1 MGLQAADPIFTIPPK
16 KTKVFFFAGRC
27 TPVLFADLVT
37 QLVNINYGYIYHK
50 PTVIRVIIKR
60 YQTKAPKKNLK
71 FALAS

>member
-16 KTKVFFFAGRC
+16 KQKFFFARWC

-60 YQTKAPKKNLK
+60 YQTKAQKNLK
-71 FALAS
+71 FALVS

>member
-16 KTKVFFFAGRC
+16 KQKFFFARRC

-60 YQTKAPKKNLK
+60 YQTKAQKNLK
-71 FALAS
+71 FALVS